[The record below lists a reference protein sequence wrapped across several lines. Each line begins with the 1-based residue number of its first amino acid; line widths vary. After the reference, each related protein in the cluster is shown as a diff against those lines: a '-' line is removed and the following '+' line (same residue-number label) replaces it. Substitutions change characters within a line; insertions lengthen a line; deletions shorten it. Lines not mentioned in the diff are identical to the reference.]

1 MIEIKKLKISFN
13 SHVVLHHVD
22 LNIEDGDSIV
32 VIGGSGCGKTV
43 LLRSIIGLIKPDAG
57 TIRVNG
63 EDITQMDRKDLFR
76 IRKKFGMLFQGA
88 ALFDSMTVEENIGL
102 ALKEHTDLSAEE
114 IRMRVQEKLS
124 VVGLPGIEEKKPA
137 ELSGGM
143 KKRVGL
149 ARALIMDPE
158 FVLFDEPTTG
168 LDPVMA
174 DAINRLII
182 ETHQKFSITSI
193 VVTHDMSSAYQI
205 ADRIAMLHE
214 GKIIFTGPP
223 SEIKKSKQTI
233 VRQFVRGSGDLA
245 NGFGSF

>member
-1 MIEIKKLKISFN
+1 MIEIRKLKISFN
-13 SHVVLHHVD
+13 SHVVLSHVD
-22 LNIEDGDSIV
+22 LTIENGDSIV
-32 VIGGSGCGKTV
+32 IIGGSGCGKTV

-63 EDITQMDRKDLFR
+63 EEITRMDRKDLFR

-102 ALKEHTDLSAEE
+102 ALKEHTDLSADE
-114 IRMRVQEKLS
+114 IQKRVQEKLN

-174 DAINRLII
+174 DAINHLII
-182 ETHQKFSITSI
+182 ETHRKFNITSI

-205 ADRIAMLHE
+205 ADRIAMLHD
-214 GKIIFTGPP
+214 GRIIFSGPP
-223 SEIKKSKQTI
+223 SAIKKSELTI
-233 VRQFVRGSGDLA
+233 VKQFVKGSGGLIH
-245 NGFGSF
+245 GFESS

>member
-1 MIEIKKLKISFN
+1 MIEIKNLKKSFN
-13 SHVVLHHVD
+13 SHVVLDHVD
-22 LNIEDGDSIV
+22 LTIEDGDSMVI
-32 VIGGSGCGKTV
+32 IGGSGCGKTF

-63 EDITQMDRKDLFR
+63 EEITRMDRKDLFR

-102 ALKEHTDLSAEE
+102 ALKEHTDLSTEE
-114 IRMRVQEKLS
+114 IRMRVQEKLN

-168 LDPVMA
+168 LDPIMA
-174 DAINRLII
+174 DAINHLIL
-182 ETHQKFSITSI
+182 ETHEKLKITSI
-193 VVTHDMSSAYQI
+193 AVTHDMSSAYQI
-205 ADRIAMLHE
+205 ADHIAMLYE
-214 GKIIFTGPP
+214 GKIIFVGPP
-223 SEIKKSKQTI
+223 SKIKTSEQVI
-233 VRQFVRGSGDLA
+233 VKQFVRGRVD
-245 NGFGSF
+245 